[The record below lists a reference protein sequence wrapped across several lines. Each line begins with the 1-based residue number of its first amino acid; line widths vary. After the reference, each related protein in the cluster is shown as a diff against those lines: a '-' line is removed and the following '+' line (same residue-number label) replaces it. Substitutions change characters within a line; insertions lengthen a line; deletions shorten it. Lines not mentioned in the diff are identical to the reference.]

1 MSKDVW
7 ASFKADFSCSGVI
20 QGQFQLVSAAGQY
33 DPIRPIPPDFG
44 RIGPV
49 QRESARIGAKSEQIP
64 KKKKLRRGTDTQAAA
79 SDAGAAPILPR
90 PCIIGFLNTPQT
102 LEKHETKSLSSI
114 TFAIKM
120 FSPKY
125 FCPKEMEP

>member
-1 MSKDVW
+1 MFGPHSKLISAVPAW
-7 ASFKADFSCSGVI
+7 FKANFSLFRPPANTI
-20 QGQFQLVSAAGQY
+20 Q
-33 DPIRPIPPDFG
+33 FG
-44 RIGPV
+44 RYHPILT
-49 QRESARIGAKSEQIP
+49 ELARFSGNQPELEPSRSKSQ

-79 SDAGAAPILPR
+79 SDAGAAPILPC